1 MEKKPAVKKGEVKK
15 RKQVRFKPDPNV
27 LAAIDLS
34 PQNKKFAPT
43 LRGLVFSESYGGCG
57 VVMLLSPHLMV
68 GDVCKI
74 EIGVL
79 APMKAQVM
87 WRTQLDDQ
95 VMKLGLQL
103 LE

>member
-1 MEKKPAVKKGEVKK
+1 MEKKAAVKKGEIKK
-15 RKQVRFKPDPNV
+15 RSQVRFKPDPNV
-27 LAAIDLS
+27 LAAIDLN
-34 PQNKKFAPT
+34 PQNKKFSPT

-57 VVMLLSPHLMV
+57 IVVLATPRLVV
-68 GDVCKI
+68 GDFCKI

-79 APMKAQVM
+79 APLKAQVV

-95 VMKLGLQL
+95 VIKIGLKL